1 MLGLQG
7 KVKTKAKINDW
18 PLLYPTFED
27 ESVSLLRQIDEND
40 TLPCY
45 QRRTFT
51 AEVFGL
57 PKPEKSEPVRLHTGK
72 IHELLIVSYTEN
84 GQRRCAGGD
93 YYETDLSGLNW
104 KTRPPILDNLDGSYA
119 VQLMV
124 DSRFAG
130 LFVFKAVLLF
140 ANFHALDAWNCTA
153 WSRLQDIITVEIE
166 FVAPENQQ
174 ESSPEL
180 RRCTEEDFSLKA
192 WSGR

>member
-1 MLGLQG
+1 MTLLQ
-7 KVKTKAKINDW
+7 
-18 PLLYPTFED
+18 
-27 ESVSLLRQIDEND
+27 QIHENN

-57 PKPEKSEPVRLHTGK
+57 PKPWNSEPIRLYTGK
-72 IHELLIVSYTEN
+72 VYELLIVSYEEN
-84 GQRRCAGGD
+84 GRRRCAGGD
-93 YYETDLSGLNW
+93 YFETDLSGVNW

-130 LFVFKAVLLF
+130 LFVFKVVLLF
-140 ANFHALDAWNCTA
+140 ANFHALDSWNCTA
-153 WSRLQDIITVEIE
+153 WSRMEDILTIEVE
-166 FVAPENQQ
+166 FVTPDTQ
-174 ESSPEL
+174 EERLPEL
-180 RRCTEEDFSLKA
+180 RRCTDEDFSLKA